1 MTSLDPDGDAGRR
14 ATPPSADAVD
24 VVLRDQPTMLSIPRV
39 AELLST
45 TAPTIRRMVD
55 QGDLRAVK
63 LSRQWRVARDDL
75 RSYLLTPSELE
86 DPESPEDLSTD

>member
-1 MTSLDPDGDAGRR
+1 
-14 ATPPSADAVD
+14 
-24 VVLRDQPTMLSIPRV
+24 MLSIPRV

-45 TAPTIRRMVD
+45 TAPTVRRIVE

-75 RSYLLTPSELE
+75 RTYLLTPSEVE
-86 DPESPEDLSTD
+86 ASDEVEEN